1 MEFYLSKVLD
11 FFLHPLN
18 ILFLTIIIHFFIIF
32 FFESKKLTRIFS
44 AATLIV
50 FLLLGF
56 LTISNFVL
64 NKIEDFIT
72 PSRHPI
78 EKLAGIVVMGGSATD
93 GLVSKE
99 RNEVLLNDAAER
111 LTKVLEIYKKNP
123 KIIILFSGFSGKINP
138 QGWDESELAKKFF
151 IDQGVSTEN
160 LLFENKSRNTFEN
173 VIFSKDIIKEY
184 RGTWGLVT
192 SASHM
197 PRSYFLFKKQGV
209 LLEPISVD
217 FKTGTSQIFWL
228 TFNLSKGLINWRIII
243 HEIVGVAYYKI
254 TNKI

>member
-1 MEFYLSKVLD
+1 MEFYLSKILD

-18 ILFLTIIIHFFIIF
+18 ILFLIILIHFFIIF

-56 LTISNFVL
+56 LTISNFML

-138 QGWDESELAKKFF
+138 QGWNESELAKKFF

-173 VIFSKDIIKEY
+173 VIFSKDIIKKY